1 MKQARTAFL
10 VTVSILISPTSIEAQ
25 IIRDSS
31 LSNPSTVSSQDNMM
45 IIEGGTQQGNNLFHS
60 FEQFSVPSG
69 FEVLFNNS
77 EAIQNIFTRVTG
89 ANLSLIDGLI
99 RANGTAN
106 LFLINPN
113 GIELGN
119 NAALDIGGSFIVST
133 AHSIRFADG
142 YEFSATNPNSLLSV
156 SVPVGL
162 TLNNPGSIRMQGT
175 GHNLGGLT
183 NPFVPI
189 IRDPSPDGLTAKP
202 GNTLALIGG
211 DVYLD
216 GGVLTAD
223 SGQIE
228 VGGVANGFVNLGE
241 NAQGWTF
248 NYQDI
253 SNYND
258 IQVTNKSLLDAS
270 GSSRGAIHVQG
281 KNISLEDGS
290 MFLIQ
295 NQGGQSSS
303 QISVIASEALSLSGE
318 VNSRFSSNILSEAL
332 SSGDGANITIRAKD
346 ITIRDG
352 GTIRPKS
359 YSQGRSGDLNI
370 TVTNSLTV
378 VGVAPRSPRAASSAN
393 TSNTNLGN
401 SGNTIIVAPQLN
413 LRDAGFVGSIT
424 LGQGD
429 AGSVKV
435 ESDTIYIQGRVQS
448 ESSISAT
455 SFSEGN
461 AGNIQIKTKRL
472 FLEDDANVNAATLGF
487 GAAGTISIQAEELI
501 NIKPNSGIIAS
512 VINPIA
518 RGEQE
523 LFGTPTQSTGASGN
537 ISIETKVLKI
547 MGDDSQIG
555 VSNQGLEENAGIL
568 RIKADSIIL
577 ENRARLNAD
586 AQFGAGGNIFITTK
600 DFVITEKSRVS
611 ATSVGVGNGGNI
623 LIDADNLSIFEDG
636 LISAESLE
644 GFGGNINL
652 EGGNVLVQF
661 GKIRASTQTGSGG
674 NISTNLQQ
682 LKLENDSLIE
692 ASVEDSGIGG
702 TLNIVANVVSLNNDS
717 QIKATSQSGD
727 GGNINFQT
735 STFQLLDNSQIT
747 TSVQDGDGGNIN
759 FSSEVLFLLDNS
771 KVIANAFTGN
781 GGNITITAQEIFRSP
796 NNIISASSQLG
807 IDGTVRIN
815 TTPFEVNPQPLK
827 VSLRE
832 SEEETDPNEVCNQVN
847 TRFSVQ
853 GSGGSFPSPSSQL
866 ETYTI
871 EDLIPSGQA
880 VSLQQNE
887 QGDWELLSCNDL
899 KRESV
904 N

>member
-1 MKQARTAFL
+1 MKQAINAVL
-10 VTVSILISPTSIEAQ
+10 VTVSILISTTSVEAQ
-25 IIRDSS
+25 IVRDAS
-31 LSNPSTVSSQDNMM
+31 LSNTSTVSSQDNMM

-60 FEQFSVPSG
+60 FEQFSVPNG
-69 FEVLFNNS
+69 FEVWFNNS

-89 ANLSLIDGLI
+89 TNLSLIDGLI
-99 RANGTAN
+99 KANGTAN
-106 LFLINPN
+106 LFFINPN
-113 GIELGN
+113 GIEFGT
-119 NAALDIGGSFIVST
+119 NASLDIGGSFIAST
-133 AHSIRFADG
+133 ANSIRFADG
-142 YEFSATNPNSLLSV
+142 YEFSATNPDSQLTL

-162 TLNNPGSIRMQGT
+162 TLNNPASIRMQGQ

-183 NPFVPI
+183 SPFVPV
-189 IRDPSPDGLTAKP
+189 IRDPSPSGLAVKP
-202 GNTLALIGG
+202 GKTLALIGG
-211 DVYLD
+211 EVSLD

-223 SGQIE
+223 SGQIYI
-228 VGGVANGFVNLGE
+228 GSIANGFVKMGGS
-241 NAQGWTF
+241 AQGWTF

-253 SNYND
+253 SHYND
-258 IQVTNKSLLDAS
+258 IQVGLKSLLDAS
-270 GSSRGAIHVQG
+270 GASRGSIHVQG
-281 KNISLEDGS
+281 QNISLEDGS

-295 NQGGQSSS
+295 NKGGQSSS
-303 QISVIASEALSLSGE
+303 LINVVASEGLSLSGE
-318 VNSRFSSNILSEAL
+318 INSRFSSNILSEAL

-352 GTIRPKS
+352 GSIRPKS

-370 TVTNSLTV
+370 TAANSMNV
-378 VGVAPRSPRAASSAN
+378 VGVAPRSPRIASSAN

-401 SGNTIIVAPQLN
+401 SGNTIIITPQLN
-413 LRDAGFVGSIT
+413 LRDAGFVGSVT

-435 ESDTIYIQGRVQS
+435 ESDTIHIQGGIQS

-461 AGNIQIKTKRL
+461 AGNIEIQTLRL

-487 GAAGTISIQAEELI
+487 GAAGTISIQAEEFI
-501 NIKPNSGIIAS
+501 DIKPNSGIIAS
-512 VINPIA
+512 VVNSTVG
-518 RGEQE
+518 GEQE

-537 ISIETKVLKI
+537 ILIETKVLKI

-568 RIKADSIIL
+568 SIKADSIIL
-577 ENRARLNAD
+577 ENRARLNAN
-586 AQFGAGGNIFITTK
+586 AKFGAGGNIFITTK
-600 DFVITEKSRVS
+600 DFLITQKSRVS

-636 LISAESLE
+636 VISAESIQ
-644 GFGGNINL
+644 GFGGNIKL

-661 GKIRASTQTGSGG
+661 GQIRASTQTGSGG

-702 TLNIVANVVSLNNDS
+702 TLNIVSNVVSLNNQS
-717 QIKATSQSGD
+717 QIKATSQSGS
-727 GGNINFQT
+727 GGNINFET
-735 STFQLLDNSQIT
+735 STLKLLDNSQIT

-759 FSSEVLFLLDNS
+759 FTSEFLFLLDKT

-781 GGNITITAQEIFRSP
+781 GGNISITAQEIFRSP
-796 NNIISASSQLG
+796 DNIISASSELG
-807 IDGTVRIN
+807 IDGTIRMNI
-815 TTPFEVNPQPLK
+815 TPNEVNPQPLK

-832 SEEETDPNEVCNQVN
+832 SEEETDPVEVCNQVN

-853 GSGGSFPSPSSQL
+853 GSGGSLPSPSSQL

-871 EDLIPSGQA
+871 EDLIPYGQA
-880 VSLQQNE
+880 VSLQQND

-899 KRESV
+899 KQ
-904 N
+904 

>member
-10 VTVSILISPTSIEAQ
+10 VTVSILISTTSIQAQ
-25 IIRDSS
+25 IVRDAS
-31 LSNPSTVSSQDNMM
+31 LNNPSTVFSEDNMM

-60 FEQFSVPSG
+60 FEKFSVPSG

-89 ANLSLIDGLI
+89 ANLSFIDGLI

-113 GIELGN
+113 GIEFGN
-119 NAALDIGGSFIVST
+119 NAALDIGGSFIAST
-133 AHSIRFADG
+133 AHSIRFADS
-142 YEFSATNPNSLLSV
+142 YEFSATNPNSRLSV

-162 TLNNPGSIRMQGT
+162 TLNNPGSIRMRAS

-189 IRDPSPDGLTAKP
+189 IRDPSPSGLAVKP

-211 DVYLD
+211 EVSFN
-216 GGVLTAD
+216 GGVLTAEE
-223 SGQIE
+223 GQIY
-228 VGGVANGFVNLGE
+228 VGSVANGFVNLGK

-248 NYQDI
+248 NYPDI
-253 SNYND
+253 SHYND
-258 IQVTNKSLLDAS
+258 ILVANKSLLDAS

-281 KNISLEDGS
+281 KNISLENGS

-303 QISVIASEALSLSGE
+303 QISVIASEALSLTGE
-318 VNSRFSSNILSEAL
+318 INSRFSSNILSSAL
-332 SSGDGANITIRAKD
+332 SSGDGADITIRAKD

-359 YSQGRSGDLNI
+359 YSQGHSGDLNI
-370 TVTNSLTV
+370 TATNSFTV
-378 VGVAPRSPRAASSAN
+378 VGVAPRSPRASSSAN

-413 LRDAGFVGSIT
+413 LRDAGFVGSVT

-435 ESDTIYIQGRVQS
+435 KSDTIHIQGRVQS
-448 ESSISAT
+448 DSSISAT
-455 SFSEGN
+455 SFSDGN
-461 AGNIQIKTKRL
+461 AGNIEIQTKRL
-472 FLEDDANVNAATLGF
+472 SLEDDANINAATLGF
-487 GAAGTISIQAEELI
+487 GTAGTISIQAEELI
-501 NIKPNSGIIAS
+501 DIKPNSGIIAS
-512 VINPIA
+512 VLNTGA
-518 RGEQE
+518 GEQE
-523 LFGTPTQSTGASGN
+523 FFGTPTQSTGASGN

-547 MGDDSQIG
+547 VGDSQIG
-555 VSNQGLEENAGIL
+555 VSNQGLEQNAGIL
-568 RIKADSIIL
+568 KIKADSIIL

-652 EGGNVLVQF
+652 EGGKVLVQF

-674 NISTNLQQ
+674 NIRTNLQQ
-682 LKLENDSLIE
+682 LRLENDSLIE

-702 TLNIVANVVSLNNDS
+702 TLKIVANVVSLNNQS
-717 QIKATSQSGD
+717 QIKATSQSGF

-735 STFQLLDNSQIT
+735 STFKLLDNSQIT

-759 FSSEVLFLLDNS
+759 FSSDFLFLLDNT

-781 GGNITITAQEIFRSP
+781 GGNITITAQEIFRYP

-815 TTPFEVNPQPLK
+815 TTPFEINPQPLK

-871 EDLIPSGQA
+871 EDLIPYGQA

-887 QGDWELLSCNDL
+887 QGDWELLSCDNF
-899 KRESV
+899 